1 MALLQAISN
10 SIAVI
15 FNVVLIVVLVVREL
29 MRDAQSPGAQ
39 RIRRLLGIAC
49 LPLLAIFIGTVVVKL
64 SSLSTQTKVAQATT
78 PVTAAVSP
86 SPIADN
92 IAPAPAPTTSASVV
106 PPTTTAPANTLTTA
120 ITPTS
125 TVVPTSSV
133 APTSSPSATPTPSGD
148 TLVSAPLDVTL
159 ADLPTREGTT
169 AQMRYANN
177 SYQLVLSGQ
186 QNVGITSQIAASNY
200 RMAVDINITEGE
212 AGIVFLATEP
222 DTFYRIMLDTK
233 GRYAIQELYA
243 NAQVRNVVD
252 WTQDDALQSTTQLR
266 IERQGDAVQ
275 FVANNQPLT
284 TFTVLNPTA
293 INQFGVA
300 LTSGTGKG
308 EATFRNLVVEEL
320 TEASR

>member
-1 MALLQAISN
+1 
-10 SIAVI
+10 
-15 FNVVLIVVLVVREL
+15 LIVVLVVREL
-29 MRDAQSPGAQ
+29 MRDAQSLGAQ

-49 LPLLAIFIGTVVVKL
+49 LPLLAIFVGTVVVKL
-64 SSLSTQTKVAQATT
+64 SALSTPTTAAQATT
-78 PVTAAVSP
+78 PAVAAATASPLTDNMVPFTATAA
-86 SPIADN
+86 
-92 IAPAPAPTTSASVV
+92 
-106 PPTTTAPANTLTTA
+106 ANTPTAA

-125 TVVPTSSV
+125 IVIPTSSV

>member
-1 MALLQAISN
+1 MGLLQAISDR
-10 SIAVI
+10 IALI
-15 FNVVLIVVLVVREL
+15 FNVVLIVVLVHEL
-29 MRDAQSPGAQ
+29 MRNAQSPGAQ

-64 SSLSTQTKVAQATT
+64 SSLSTQTKVAQPTT

-92 IAPAPAPTTSASVV
+92 MV
-106 PPTTTAPANTLTTA
+106 PFTATAAANTPTAA

-125 TVVPTSSV
+125 IVIPTSSV